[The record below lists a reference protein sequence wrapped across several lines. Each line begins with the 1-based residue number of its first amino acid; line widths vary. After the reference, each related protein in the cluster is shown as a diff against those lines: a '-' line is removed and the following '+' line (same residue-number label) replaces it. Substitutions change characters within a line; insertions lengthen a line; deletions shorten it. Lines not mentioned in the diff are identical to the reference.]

1 MKRTFLIDSE
11 NVNDIWVELLQCL
24 DEKDE
29 ILVFYT
35 DKSAHMGYERI
46 VRLMEQKKGSIRWIR
61 CFEGQNALDFQ
72 LVTELG
78 SCISQ
83 EPKREYTIV
92 SNDTGYDAVVRYWQ
106 QKDCRV
112 RRMKGA
118 ECETLSGAE
127 DGAAEKGEPED
138 RQEKCEAQDTCCVQE
153 TGTVKA
159 VDQPQEKAQPQATT
173 QPKET
178 AQPQETAQPH
188 AITQPQAEKTLQKP
202 DVSQKE
208 RNTVPETEKEAGSD
222 TAASWQDELQRVF
235 AGAGSED
242 VESDMEFLTEL
253 CKTVK
258 LSNMSL
264 MHNVL
269 EYHFG
274 QEAGN
279 AVYHFIKENP
289 GCRGELSAGYSNNK
303 KQRERKYLA
312 LILKR
317 NHIVAEDGDEEAIL
331 KILGGIPR
339 KNLNSIH
346 AALVKKFGQEEGG
359 NCYAVLRNHVKII
372 RGL

>member
-11 NVNDIWVELLQCL
+11 NINDIWVELLQCL
-24 DEKDE
+24 DEEDE

-92 SNDTGYDAVVRYWQ
+92 SNDMGYDAVVRYWQ

-118 ECETLSGAE
+118 ECETLSSAE
-127 DGAAEKGEPED
+127 DGAEEKSGHED
-138 RQEKCEAQDTCCVQE
+138 RQEKCETSDTCSVQE
-153 TGTVKA
+153 TGPVK
-159 VDQPQEKAQPQATT
+159 VTTQPQAIT

-178 AQPQETAQPH
+178 E
-188 AITQPQAEKTLQKP
+188 
-202 DVSQKE
+202 
-208 RNTVPETEKEAGSD
+208 EAGSD

-242 VESDMEFLTEL
+242 VQSDMEFLTEL

-279 AVYHFIKENP
+279 AVYHFIKGNP
-289 GCRGELSAGYSNNK
+289 GCRGELSAGYSSNK
-303 KQRERKYLA
+303 KQRERQYLA